1 MTRGL
6 SEREKEEIRA
16 LAKASSEALVATA
29 KYMQE
34 RETKRPTAKTPS
46 PRKAIAD

>member
-1 MTRGL
+1 M
-6 SEREKEEIRA
+6 EEIRA

-34 RETKRPTAKTPS
+34 REAKRLEAKTPNS
-46 PRKAIAD
+46 RRA